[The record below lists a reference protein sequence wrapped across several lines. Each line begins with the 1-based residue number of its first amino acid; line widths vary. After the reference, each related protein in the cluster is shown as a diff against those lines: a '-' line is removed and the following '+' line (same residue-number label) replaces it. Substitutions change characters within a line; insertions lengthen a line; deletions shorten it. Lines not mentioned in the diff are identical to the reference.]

1 MSKIKHLTQLIIL
14 DVLAALLM
22 ITALAI
28 GWLPGPGGIP
38 LFLIGLSLLAINHDW
53 AERYIDILK
62 EHADKISDLIFL
74 PRLRL
79 FFDIVWPC
87 LLIIGIVII
96 YVQSSTVFLSLGL
109 FSLSM
114 SLLTFFGNRDRWA
127 RFKKYLKARLRPAK
141 KA

>member
-1 MSKIKHLTQLIIL
+1 MGKIKHLTQLIIL
-14 DVLAALLM
+14 DILAVIFMIAALA
-22 ITALAI
+22 T

-38 LFLIGLSLLAINHDW
+38 LFLIGLSLLAINHEW
-53 AERYIDILK
+53 AEKYIDLLK

-87 LLIIGIVII
+87 LLVIGVTLVVIHNSQLLLA
-96 YVQSSTVFLSLGL
+96 VGL

-127 RFKKYLKARLRPAK
+127 RFKKFIKKSLKR
-141 KA
+141 